1 MSTRPSEVEMIKASY
16 EFEHGYA
23 RPVHRGIVLWNGSED
38 SISADN
44 PKRSI
49 EDLVYEMIGDND
61 PWSFGYDLKGVKV
74 TIEIGEFAQQ

>member
-1 MSTRPSEVEMIKASY
+1 MIKASY

-38 SISADN
+38 SVSADN
-44 PKRSI
+44 PKRAI

-61 PWSFGYDLKGVKV
+61 PWSFGYDLKGIRL
-74 TIEIGEFAQQ
+74 TIEIEEVAQQ